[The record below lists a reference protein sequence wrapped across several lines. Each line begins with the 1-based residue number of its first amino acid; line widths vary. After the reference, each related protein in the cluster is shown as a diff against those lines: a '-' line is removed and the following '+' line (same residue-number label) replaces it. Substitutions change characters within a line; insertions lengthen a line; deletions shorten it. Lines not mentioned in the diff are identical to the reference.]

1 MSRFLDELRALIAHP
16 DVNDVRVYAFE
27 DSVVL
32 DGGEHDYYRCRSS
45 RRREARQHKPCQ
57 HQTNLT

>member
-32 DGGEHDYYRCRSS
+32 DSRYPDELMAGAVRTLHDKWVR
-45 RRREARQHKPCQ
+45 A
-57 HQTNLT
+57 